1 MQEARKLKRAV
12 IKEEYLEITGRFQS
26 ALILNQLIYWTE
38 RTHDFDR
45 FLEEENERNLSEG
58 LDPVNVPL
66 RRGWIYKSASQ
77 LSQELMLGVSDQT
90 IARYMKEL
98 IALGFVQERS
108 NPVHRWDRT
117 RQYRVDMV
125 RVQKSL
131 SEKGYSLS
139 GWLVPAAPSFSK
151 MENADSDL
159 EIQTEKTEN
168 VNFHFGNAIPETTT
182 ETETET
188 AAAAPPEKNF
198 LLRRKKSGAYR
209 MQSTEIHPP
218 PAHSGFA
225 ALPSDVL
232 TPSLERILHRKAAK
246 HGPAYVED
254 SIRYA
259 NANVKDPRKYRY
271 YLEKTLEGGWGE
283 GYQAPPPPPPKPVTV
298 IELHEASEILGTG
311 NRTAFD
317 TYCKNRNIP
326 EADIRRI
333 LSFCARTAGPE
344 KLRTLMPRSAH
355 LPEGR
360 PA

>member
-12 IKEEYLEITGRFQS
+12 IKEEFIEITGRFQS

-66 RRGWIYKSASQ
+66 RRGWIYKTASQ

-90 IARYMKEL
+90 ISRYIKEL

-125 RVQKSL
+125 NVQKAL

-139 GWLVPAAPSFSK
+139 GWLIPREPAFSK
-151 MENADSDL
+151 MENAKSDL

-168 VNFHFGNAIPETTT
+168 VNFHFGNAIPEITT
-182 ETETET
+182 ETETKT
-188 AAAAPPEKNF
+188 AAAALPEKNS
-198 LLRRKKSGAYR
+198 LSQGEKSGTGR
-209 MQSTEIHPP
+209 MQRTGISPS
-218 PAHSGFA
+218 PARSGFA
-225 ALPSDVL
+225 ALPPDVL
-232 TPSLERILHRKAAK
+232 TPSLERILHSRAAK
-246 HGPAYVED
+246 HGTAYVED

-259 NANVKDPRKYRY
+259 NANVKDPRKYRC
-271 YLEKTLEGGWGE
+271 YLEKALEGGWGE
-283 GYQAPPPPPPKPVTV
+283 GYKTPPRLCPLPPNPSPSTNCMRHPKSWEP
-298 IELHEASEILGTG
+298 A
-311 NRTAFD
+311 
-317 TYCKNRNIP
+317 
-326 EADIRRI
+326 
-333 LSFCARTAGPE
+333 TAGHLTPTA
-344 KLRTLMPRSAH
+344 KTKTSLKPTSA
-355 LPEGR
+355 ES
-360 PA
+360 